1 MEWKKMLSYAI
12 ERKRNQMVILAEKY
26 GYTSEATVKCSQE
39 LDKLLNLAQQTSSIE
54 IKIAK

>member
-1 MEWKKMLSYAI
+1 MLSYAI